1 MKAESNHRRR
11 AWMEVDLG
19 AIRRNAE
26 RLAGLR
32 PGCRLLPMVK
42 ADGYGLGAW
51 RVARAVSPLD
61 VWGLGVATADEGV
74 ALRSAGY
81 AGRIVVFS
89 PLPSHDAADLLEHG
103 LEPAITSLEAL
114 EAFGV
119 AASRTA
125 RALSVH
131 LELDTG
137 MGRLGLPAG
146 EARLWSGE
154 LGRALTSHPLSLAS
168 TFTHFH
174 SADSDEAATRKQ
186 WREFQTALQGLR
198 EAGID
203 PGLSHAANSAAALR
217 YKEFAPDM
225 IRPGIALYGGGVGSN
240 VVPERVV
247 PERVV
252 SVYARVIDVRDVP
265 PGQTVS
271 YGATYRTSTRSR
283 LATLAI
289 GYADGLRLELS
300 NRGSVLL
307 RGRRAA
313 IRGAVCMDVTVVDV
327 TGLQDVGVGD
337 VATVLGC
344 DGEEEITLQELASE
358 CRTIEYEILTGLS
371 PRLPRISI
379 ETENG

>member
-11 AWMEVDLG
+11 AWVQVDLG

-61 VWGLGVATADEGV
+61 VWGLGVATADEGA

-81 AGRIVVFS
+81 GGRIVVFS

-103 LEPAITSLEAL
+103 LEPAITSLAAL

-125 RALSVH
+125 RALPVH

-146 EARLWSGE
+146 EVRSWSGE
-154 LGRALTSHPLSLAS
+154 LGRALAAHPLSLAT

-198 EAGID
+198 ETGID

-217 YKEFAPDM
+217 SKEFAPDM
-225 IRPGIALYGGGVGSN
+225 IRPGIALYGGGVGST
-240 VVPERVV
+240 VV

-252 SVYARVIDVRDVP
+252 SVRARVIDVRDVP
-265 PGQTVS
+265 AGQTVS
-271 YGATYRTSTRSR
+271 YGATYRASARSR

-307 RGRRAA
+307 RDRRAA

-327 TGLQDVGVGD
+327 TGFQDVGVGD

-344 DGEEEITLQELASE
+344 DGDEEITLQELASE

-371 PRLPRISI
+371 PRLPRVSI
-379 ETENG
+379 ENG

>member
-1 MKAESNHRRR
+1 
-11 AWMEVDLG
+11 
-19 AIRRNAE
+19 
-26 RLAGLR
+26 
-32 PGCRLLPMVK
+32 
-42 ADGYGLGAW
+42 
-51 RVARAVSPLD
+51 
-61 VWGLGVATADEGV
+61 
-74 ALRSAGY
+74 
-81 AGRIVVFS
+81 VVFT
-89 PLPSHDAADLLEHG
+89 PLPSQDAADVLEHG

-119 AASRTA
+119 AASRAERT
-125 RALSVH
+125 LSVH

-146 EARLWSGE
+146 EARSWSGE
-154 LGRALTSHPLSLAS
+154 LGRALAAHPLSLAS

-174 SADSDEAATRKQ
+174 SADSDEAATRRQ
-186 WREFQTALQGLR
+186 WLEFQTALQGLR

-203 PGLSHAANSAAALR
+203 TGLSHAANSAAALL
-217 YKEFAPDM
+217 YKEFVPDM
-225 IRPGIALYGGGVGSN
+225 IRPGIALYGGGVAST
-240 VVPERVV
+240 VVPERVA
-247 PERVV
+247 

-265 PGQTVS
+265 AGQTVS
-271 YGATYRTSTRSR
+271 YGATYRAPARSR

-327 TGLQDVGVGD
+327 TGFQDVAVGD

-344 DGEEEITLQELASE
+344 DGEEEITLRELASE

-371 PRLPRISI
+371 RRLPRIPI
-379 ETENG
+379 ENG

>member
-11 AWMEVDLG
+11 AWVEVDLG

-146 EARLWSGE
+146 EVRFWSGE
-154 LGRALTSHPLSLAS
+154 LRRALAAHPLSLAS

-174 SADSDEAATRKQ
+174 SADSDEAATRQQ
-186 WREFQTALQGLR
+186 WQEFQTALQGLR

-203 PGLSHAANSAAALR
+203 PGVSHAANSAAALR

-225 IRPGIALYGGGVGSN
+225 IRPGIALYGGGVGST
-240 VVPERVV
+240 VV

-265 PGQTVS
+265 AGQTVS
-271 YGATYRTSTRSR
+271 YGATYRASARSR

-313 IRGAVCMDVTVVDV
+313 IRGAVCMDVTIVDV
-327 TGLQDVGVGD
+327 TGLPDVGVGD

-344 DGEEEITLQELASE
+344 DEEEEITLQELASE

-371 PRLPRISI
+371 RRLPRTSI
-379 ETENG
+379 ENG

>member
-11 AWMEVDLG
+11 AWVEVDLG

-61 VWGLGVATADEGV
+61 VWGLGVATADEGA

-146 EARLWSGE
+146 EVRSWSGE
-154 LGRALTSHPLSLAS
+154 LGRALAAHPLSLAT

-174 SADSDEAATRKQ
+174 SADSDEAATRQQ

-203 PGLSHAANSAAALR
+203 PALSHAANSAAALR
-217 YKEFAPDM
+217 YNEFAPDM
-225 IRPGIALYGGGVGSN
+225 IRPGIALYGGGVGST
-240 VVPERVV
+240 VV

-252 SVYARVIDVRDVP
+252 SVCARVIDVRDVP
-265 PGQTVS
+265 AGQTVS
-271 YGATYRTSTRSR
+271 YGATYRTSARSR

-307 RGRRAA
+307 RDRRAA

-327 TGLQDVGVGD
+327 TGFGDVGVGD

-344 DGEEEITLQELASE
+344 DGDEEITLQELASE

-371 PRLPRISI
+371 PRLPRVSI
-379 ETENG
+379 ENG